1 MSRNVLLVEDEPDL
15 LLVARL
21 MLEDSGYAVI
31 EASGGEEAVE
41 LAEKAK
47 VDAVFLGRPGCHQLR
62 QAKGAA
68 FRFLKA
74 SLMGREGLEPSALR
88 FAGCLPA
95 LTPVLRFRC

>member
-1 MSRNVLLVEDEPDL
+1 MTRNVLLVEDEPDL

-47 VDAVFLGRPGCHQLR
+47 VDAVFLLAAR
-62 QAKGAA
+62 GATSYARRRAPLSA
-68 FRFLKA
+68 F
-74 SLMGREGLEPSALR
+74 
-88 FAGCLPA
+88 
-95 LTPVLRFRC
+95 